1 MLGMPTGKIK
11 FLTWSRKIV
20 SHPAAEKPT
29 LVIILSFN
37 PTSPQKAE
45 HLPVRS
51 HIKSFK
57 KKISKILLK
66 AKSKVFTDGREN
78 NFWKCMMNT
87 QNQGSVT
94 RKGQDTEGY

>member
-20 SHPAAEKPT
+20 SHPGVEKPN
-29 LVIILSFN
+29 LVITLSFN

-45 HLPVRS
+45 HLLVRS

-57 KKISKILLK
+57 KKYQKFCLKLKVKYLYMAGKII
-66 AKSKVFTDGREN
+66 F
-78 NFWKCMMNT
+78 
-87 QNQGSVT
+87 GSV
-94 RKGQDTEGY
+94 